1 MGRTAMMNEVAEL
14 ISDQSE
20 IIKRQAGIIDRL
32 FLLLLQHIEV
42 EEIESELQEM
52 REVNR
57 ISSQWD
63 K

>member
-20 IIKRQAGIIDRL
+20 IIKRQAGSIDRL

>member
-1 MGRTAMMNEVAEL
+1 MMNEVAEL